1 MRLMAKRFTEEIK
14 LEARRLGFDKVGVA
28 PARALTEEGA
38 RLGEWLAR
46 GFHGRMSYMARE
58 PQRRADPRLLLPS
71 AKSVVSVALNYFRPE
86 KRSENRMD
94 APETGKISRYAWG
107 DDYHEV
113 LRDKLKSLLEW
124 ICGRASQVEGGV
136 EGQIEGRI
144 EGQIEG
150 KICVDSAPM
159 MDKAWAARAGIG
171 WIGKHTNLITK
182 EFGSWVFLGELL
194 LSIELDYDSF
204 IEPDH
209 CGKCRACIDA
219 CPTQAIIEPYQLDAT
234 RCISYGTIELREA
247 ELPEPIRSNLE
258 SWVFGCDI
266 CQDVCP
272 WSRFSKETAEERFEP
287 REGVVEPRLM
297 EMIEMSQEE
306 FSKRFRKSAIKRA
319 KLGGLKRNA
328 MAVMRNHRDG
338 ETEELRDEERER

>member
-1 MRLMAKRFTEEIK
+1 MCAMAKTFSEEIK
-14 LEARRLGFDKVGVA
+14 LEARRLGFDKAGVA
-28 PARALTEEGA
+28 PAVALTEEGE

-46 GFHGRMSYMARE
+46 GFHGQMSYMARD

-86 KRSENRMD
+86 KHSD
-94 APETGKISRYAWG
+94 APEVGKISRYAWG
-107 DDYHEV
+107 DDYHDV

-124 ICGRASQVEGGV
+124 IRERAPGV
-136 EGQIEGRI
+136 
-144 EGQIEG
+144 EG
-150 KICVDSAPM
+150 KICVDSSPM
-159 MDKAWAARAGIG
+159 MDKAWAARAGLG

-204 IEPDH
+204 VEPDH

-287 REGVVEPRLM
+287 RESVVEPRLP
-297 EMIEMSQEE
+297 EMVEMSQEE
-306 FSKRFRKSAIKRA
+306 FSTRFRKSAIKRA
-319 KLGGLKRNA
+319 KLAGLKRNA
-328 MAVMRNHRDG
+328 LAAIRDRG
-338 ETEELRDEERER
+338 TGRRGDRETGQQGDKATRR

>member
-1 MRLMAKRFTEEIK
+1 MLSMAKSFTEEIK
-14 LEARRLGFDKVGVA
+14 LEAMRLGFDKVGVA

-38 RLGEWLAR
+38 RLEEWLAS
-46 GFHGRMSYMARE
+46 GFHGRMSYMARD
-58 PQRRADPRLLLPS
+58 PQRRADPRSLLPS

-86 KRSENRMD
+86 KRPENRLG

-113 LRDKLKSLLEW
+113 LHDKLRSLLEW
-124 ICGRASQVEGGV
+124 ICERASEV
-136 EGQIEGRI
+136 EGQV
-144 EGQIEG
+144 EG
-150 KICVDSAPM
+150 KICVDSGPM
-159 MDKAWAARAGIG
+159 MDKAWAARAGLG

-219 CPTQAIIEPYQLDAT
+219 CPTRAIIEPYQLDAT
-234 RCISYGTIELREA
+234 RCISYGTIELRET
-247 ELPEPIRSNLE
+247 ELPEPMKSNLE
-258 SWVFGCDI
+258 GWVFGCDI

-287 REGVVEPRLM
+287 REGVVEPRLR
-297 EMIEMSQEE
+297 EMVEMSQEE
-306 FSKRFRKSAIKRA
+306 FSTRFRKSAIKRA
-319 KLGGLKRNA
+319 KLAGLKRNA
-328 MAVMRNHRDG
+328 LAAIRDRLTG
-338 ETEELRDEERER
+338 RRGDGATRRQGAKEIR

>member
-1 MRLMAKRFTEEIK
+1 MSSMAKTFTEEIK

-28 PARALTEEGA
+28 PAVALTEEGE

-46 GFHGRMSYMARE
+46 GFHGQMSYMARD

-71 AKSVVSVALNYFRPE
+71 AKSVISVALNYFRPE
-86 KRSENRMD
+86 KHGA
-94 APETGKISRYAWG
+94 APEIGKISRYAWG
-107 DDYHEV
+107 DDYHDV
-113 LRDKLKSLLEW
+113 LRDKLRSLLEW
-124 ICGRASQVEGGV
+124 IRDRAPEV
-136 EGQIEGRI
+136 
-144 EGQIEG
+144 EG

-159 MDKAWAARAGIG
+159 MDKAWAARAGLG

-219 CPTQAIIEPYQLDAT
+219 CPTQAIIEPYRLDAT

-258 SWVFGCDI
+258 GWVFGCDI

-287 REGVVEPRLM
+287 REGVVEPKLP

-306 FSKRFRKSAIKRA
+306 FSTRFRKSAVKRA
-319 KLGGLKRNA
+319 KLDGLKRNA
-328 MAVMRNHRDG
+328 LAVLKNRGDG
-338 ETEELRDEERER
+338 ETDDSSVL

>member
-1 MRLMAKRFTEEIK
+1 MAKNFAEEIK
-14 LEARRLGFDKVGVA
+14 LEARRLGFDKAGVA
-28 PARALTEEGA
+28 PAAALTEEGE

-46 GFHGRMSYMARE
+46 GFHGHMSYMARD

-86 KRSENRMD
+86 KHKD
-94 APETGKISRYAWG
+94 APEAGKISRYAWG
-107 DDYHEV
+107 DDYHDV

-124 ICGRASQVEGGV
+124 VRERAPGV
-136 EGQIEGRI
+136 
-144 EGQIEG
+144 EG

-159 MDKAWAARAGIG
+159 MDKAWAARAGLG

-194 LSIELDYDSF
+194 LSVELDYDSF
-204 IEPDH
+204 VEPDH

-219 CPTQAIIEPYQLDAT
+219 CPTQAIIAPYQLDAT
-234 RCISYGTIELREA
+234 RCVSYGTIELREA

-258 SWVFGCDI
+258 GWVFGCDI

-287 REGVVEPRLM
+287 REGVVEPNLR

-306 FSKRFRKSAIKRA
+306 FSTRFRKSAIKRA
-319 KLGGLKRNA
+319 KLAGLKRNA
-328 MAVMRNHRDG
+328 LAVTRTAGAERQGDKRTRRRGEG
-338 ETEELRDEERER
+338 ETGVP